1 MIEGRISQL
10 DLENRSAVIVEEN
23 GNQIQV
29 NFALRTNVEVIE
41 DETVGLMGGEL
52 EDLEEGYHV
61 EIEVASIQE
70 GKDPDELI
78 RNNSLDWLDII
89 SGCQFLLHSS
99 EIVGF
104 CVHLIGKP

>member
-29 NFALRTNVEVIE
+29 KFALRTNVEVIE
-41 DETVGLMGGEL
+41 HETVGLMGGEL

-61 EIEVASIQE
+61 EIEVASTNDDGSIMC
-70 GKDPDELI
+70 DSI
-78 RNNSLDWLDII
+78 ASV
-89 SGCQFLLHSS
+89 S
-99 EIVGF
+99 
-104 CVHLIGKP
+104 

>member
-10 DLENRSAVIVEEN
+10 ALENRSAVVVEEN

-29 NFALRTNVEVIE
+29 NFTLRTNVEVIE

-61 EIEVASIQE
+61 EIEVASTNDD
-70 GKDPDELI
+70 G
-78 RNNSLDWLDII
+78 SII
-89 SGCQFLLHSS
+89 CDSIASVS
-99 EIVGF
+99 
-104 CVHLIGKP
+104 

>member
-10 DLENRSAVIVEEN
+10 DLENRSAVVVEEN

-41 DETVGLMGGEL
+41 HETVGLMGGEL

-61 EIEVASIQE
+61 EVEIAATNDDGSIMC
-70 GKDPDELI
+70 DSI
-78 RNNSLDWLDII
+78 A
-89 SGCQFLLHSS
+89 
-99 EIVGF
+99 
-104 CVHLIGKP
+104 CVS

>member
-10 DLENRSAVIVEEN
+10 DLENRSAVVVEEN

-52 EDLEEGYHV
+52 EDLEEGYYV
-61 EIEVASIQE
+61 EIVVASKNDD
-70 GKDPDELI
+70 G
-78 RNNSLDWLDII
+78 SII
-89 SGCQFLLHSS
+89 CDS
-99 EIVGF
+99 IA
-104 CVHLIGKP
+104 CVS

>member
-29 NFALRTNVEVIE
+29 NFTLRTNVEVIE
-41 DETVGLMGGEL
+41 HETVGLMGGEL

-61 EIEVASIQE
+61 EIEVASTNDDGSIMC
-70 GKDPDELI
+70 DSI
-78 RNNSLDWLDII
+78 ASV
-89 SGCQFLLHSS
+89 S
-99 EIVGF
+99 
-104 CVHLIGKP
+104 

>member
-10 DLENRSAVIVEEN
+10 DLENRSAVVVEEN

-52 EDLEEGYHV
+52 EDLEDGDLRF
-61 EIEVASIQE
+61 QE
-70 GKDPDELI
+70 
-78 RNNSLDWLDII
+78 
-89 SGCQFLLHSS
+89 
-99 EIVGF
+99 
-104 CVHLIGKP
+104 